1 MKVIQ
6 DIMRRYKVDSGIASA
21 VREHMEENGLD
32 FSECT
37 QREFDNAM
45 NEAFADLYGVAE
57 LLARRPDLA
66 TVTA

>member
-1 MKVIQ
+1 MKVIR

-21 VREHMEENGLD
+21 VRDQMEENGLD

-37 QREFDNAM
+37 QQEFDAAM
-45 NEAFADLYGVAE
+45 DEAFAELYGVAE
-57 LLARRPDLA
+57 LFARRPELT